1 MGPFP
6 TPPGAIKRERE
17 RDTARN
23 GKDKS
28 DRKSST
34 IYPSIFRRMRPPAG
48 CCPWDQCTDHES
60 RQQQQQQQKVMKKY
74 LSIKYLSLFY
84 VFHRLARTREPT
96 LDAIWSGERPRGH
109 GRHETRTRERE
120 KYNLFDFVFMMIYLI
135 DINTP
140 TVPRADRLATCILFS
155 FLSFSFSVLFFSFV
169 LALQCPV
176 LSR

>member
-1 MGPFP
+1 MYS
-6 TPPGAIKRERE
+6 TDSPGHASRRSMPSGAVNGHGDMAGTKPEQERE
-17 RDTARN
+17 
-23 GKDKS
+23 
-28 DRKSST
+28 
-34 IYPSIFRRMRPPAG
+34 
-48 CCPWDQCTDHES
+48 
-60 RQQQQQQQKVMKKY
+60 
-74 LSIKYLSLFY
+74 
-84 VFHRLARTREPT
+84 
-96 LDAIWSGERPRGH
+96 
-109 GRHETRTRERE
+109 RERE